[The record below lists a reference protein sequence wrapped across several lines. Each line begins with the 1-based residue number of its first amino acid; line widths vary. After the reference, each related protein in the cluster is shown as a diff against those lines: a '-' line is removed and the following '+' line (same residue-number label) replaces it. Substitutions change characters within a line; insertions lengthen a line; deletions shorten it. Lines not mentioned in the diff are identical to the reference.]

1 MIISHDASEINSFAK
16 KLLLLLIYFPESA
29 RMMFLFLDNIRLVLY
44 N

>member
-1 MIISHDASEINSFAK
+1 MHPKSIVLPK